1 MPCYLLIYF
10 KISLYQ
16 SYLIC
21 ILGDNPEPIVTQE
34 IVEKKPGSNDDT
46 FDYIDD
52 GESPD
57 MPKNFPQAQNNAF

>member
-1 MPCYLLIYF
+1 M
-10 KISLYQ
+10 
-16 SYLIC
+16 
-21 ILGDNPEPIVTQE
+21 TQE

-57 MPKNFPQAQNNAF
+57 MPKNFPQAQNHAFP